1 MKTFTVDICSLGF
14 CYEIFVFV
22 GYDYE
27 MWLKK
32 PKSACIMHSGFLS
45 LDLIIC
51 LFKYSTSGFGSGNH
65 DLIYAC
71 TQHKES
77 MGCIV
82 GGCRIHPLL
91 LCALV
96 KTIKVES
103 SNKVDS
109 HPLFAL
115 HPPPPKE
122 I

>member
-1 MKTFTVDICSLGF
+1 
-14 CYEIFVFV
+14 
-22 GYDYE
+22 

-103 SNKVDS
+103 SNKCTGQAKKSTDEE
-109 HPLFAL
+109 
-115 HPPPPKE
+115 PPG
-122 I
+122 